1 MQVLTS
7 DLAGVLIFVPQ
18 VHRDD
23 RGFFSRTFD
32 VDVAAAHGLDGRMFR
47 QDSQSRTIGR
57 GALRGMHSRSGAG
70 EAKLVRCGRGAVHD
84 VIVDI
89 RPDSKTF
96 GRSLAFRLD
105 DVEMRHL
112 YVPTGFLHGFQ
123 VLTDAADIC
132 YRIDRPHAP
141 NEDLAVHHADRD
153 LAIAWPLPVGTV
165 SARDDAAGSFAE
177 LRAQLGR

>member
-7 DLAGVLIFVPQ
+7 DLAGVLVFVPQ

-32 VDVAAAHGLDGRMFR
+32 LEIAAAHGLDGRVFL
-47 QDSQSRTIGR
+47 QDSQSRTTGR
-57 GALRGMHSRSGAG
+57 GALRGMHSRSGLG
-70 EAKLVRCGRGAVHD
+70 EAKLVRCARGAVHD

-89 RPDSKTF
+89 RPGSETF
-96 GRSLAFRLD
+96 GQVRTFQLD

-112 YVPTGFLHGFQ
+112 YVPKGFLHGFQ
-123 VLTDAADIC
+123 VLTDVADIC

-141 NEDLAVHHADRD
+141 NEDLAVHWSDPD

-177 LRAQLGR
+177 LRTLLGR